1 MSCRVPGTVE
11 EVKAS
16 SWGMTSSRGLD
27 ARGEGAEKGCF
38 SLDTHC
44 SLSIVLKSVSSSQPL
59 RVSQMRDLMAER
71 FSDLLRS

>member
-16 SWGMTSSRGLD
+16 SWGMTSD